1 MLRNTDIICLR
12 EAHIVNI
19 KHHWWWKLNFVS
31 QFFSFDHLVLLEE
44 DHALTSDA
52 LHVMELME
60 SLPNQADLMTLG
72 HYKSNLKLGTQV
84 SCNSRII
91 SALSEKN
98 PMIGIFCEMK
108 LSGHVENILF
118 IFT

>member
-1 MLRNTDIICLR
+1 MIFFRAIKFNFHFR

-19 KHHWWWKLNFVS
+19 KHHWWWKLNFVA

-60 SLPNQADLMTLG
+60 NLPNDSDLMALG
-72 HYKSNLKLGTQV
+72 HYKANLKLSPQV
-84 SCNSRII
+84 SI
-91 SALSEKN
+91 KN
-98 PMIGIFCEMK
+98 
-108 LSGHVENILF
+108 F
-118 IFT
+118 IFFIWSFRRNDR